1 MLSQFELQYDDC
13 KPRCRGTIIMNRC
26 WKSSSGRSV
35 EGRLAVLS
43 VFGSQSR
50 RTVITLRSQYDNIS
64 VCPWPT
70 TDPGLLSDPQPNH
83 AVLLPLALQLW
94 VPNGHF
100 HCAEVKTEWSMFH
113 LLFYREKMI
122 CTCRSPFSIIVNN
135 ISSGCFRQLVFVI
148 FSPNITKADWSR
160 DFKLFGGS
168 NLIHMS
174 ALIPYWRHIFLINKN
189 TQSPLQPGAVGRICP
204 HCFISIPKH
213 SADLLDSNAKWTNSL
228 YVFIYLFIFPAWST
242 IYPQRKGL

>member
-1 MLSQFELQYDDC
+1 MFSHDPVASKLVKTEGRLILFFPVIFSNFSSAIFLTQTHPNDTANMLSQLELQYDDC

-26 WKSSSGRSV
+26 WKSSSGWSV

-100 HCAEVKTEWSMFH
+100 HCAEVKTEWSVFH

-122 CTCRSPFSIIVNN
+122 CTCRTPLSIIVNN

-148 FSPNITKADWSR
+148 FSPNITKAD
-160 DFKLFGGS
+160 
-168 NLIHMS
+168 
-174 ALIPYWRHIFLINKN
+174 
-189 TQSPLQPGAVGRICP
+189 
-204 HCFISIPKH
+204 
-213 SADLLDSNAKWTNSL
+213 
-228 YVFIYLFIFPAWST
+228 
-242 IYPQRKGL
+242 